1 MLLKHLRLHFCFLLL
16 ASLGAYNA
24 LSAQDLGSIG
34 KGKVFDKGGS
44 IGLGCMI
51 TQQQGINARR
61 VPFSWYLS
69 GSPTLKIYDVTL
81 PFTFVYSEQE
91 RNFTQPFNKYGVS
104 PYYKWITLH
113 AGWRN
118 IHYSDYTLGGATF
131 LGGGFDLN
139 PGKLRVGAIYGKFR
153 NRTVVDETFTSRY
166 SYALPSYERWGF
178 AAKIGLGKG
187 PNYTDFILFKAWD
200 KTDSIV
206 ARNADSVGVKPMENI
221 AIGLKSNYIILKH
234 FDFNADVALSAVTL
248 DTRIKDSI
256 PTEGLLK
263 NANDY
268 LTLNRSTVPYLAGTL
283 SLGYSYKNFRIR
295 GEYRRVD
302 PEYQTLGSFYVNND
316 LIQYTIS
323 PGINLFKGKLMLN
336 TSYGI
341 RKNNLLNDQLNT
353 TTNRIGSA
361 FINFNPNRKFGLGLN
376 YSNYG
381 TNVNSGQTLLNDSII
396 FSIVNQSFGGNIRF
410 THTHA
415 DVSRSVII
423 NAQYQNLNDNNIVT
437 RAYTQSRSYT
447 ANIAYVFGR
456 GKKGVNTSVN
466 ANYSNVKSYS
476 SQFEIAGPSFSY
488 RKQIKKAKLNVNT
501 NLGVLVK
508 LKSSKLDGTIVN
520 LGGGLNWQPHKKHN
534 FGLLL
539 NIVRNT
545 TSINSMYTFNEQR
558 LSLRYTYT
566 L

>member
-1 MLLKHLRLHFCFLLL
+1 MPLKHLNLQRYCLLL
-16 ASLGAYNA
+16 VLWICGKPLGA
-24 LSAQDLGSIG
+24 QDIGNIG

-44 IGLGCMI
+44 LGVGCMF

-61 VPFSWYLS
+61 VPFTWYLS
-69 GSPTLKIYDVTL
+69 GSPTLKIYDVTF

-91 RNFTQPFNKYGVS
+91 RSFTQPFNKYGVS

-139 PGKLRVGAIYGKFR
+139 PGKLRVGAVYGRFR
-153 NRTVVDETFTSRY
+153 NRTVVDESFTSRF
-166 SYALPSYERWGF
+166 SYALPSYERMGL
-178 AAKIGLGKG
+178 AAKIGFGKG
-187 PNYTDFILFKAWD
+187 PNYTDFIVFKAWD
-200 KTDSIV
+200 KTDSLV
-206 ARNADSVGVKPMENI
+206 ARNADSVGVKPMENV
-221 AIGLKSNYIILKH
+221 AIGIKSNYILFKH
-234 FDFNADVALSAVTL
+234 FDVNADAALSAVTL
-248 DTRIKDSI
+248 DTRLKDEVSSD
-256 PTEGLLK
+256 PTLK
-263 NANDY
+263 TAGNF
-268 LTLNRSTVPYLAGTL
+268 LTINRSTVPYFAGTF
-283 SLGYSYKNFRIR
+283 SLGYSIKNFRIK

-302 PEYQTLGSFYVNND
+302 PEYQTLGSYYVNND
-316 LIQYTIS
+316 LILYTLS
-323 PGINLFKGKLMLN
+323 PSITLFKGKLMLN

-341 RKNNLLNDQLNT
+341 RKNNLLNDQINT

-361 FINFNPNRKFGLGLN
+361 FITLNPSRKFGLGLN

-396 FSIVNQSFGGNIRF
+396 FSIVNQSAGGNIRF
-410 THTHA
+410 TKTHA
-415 DVSRSVII
+415 DISRSILI

-447 ANIAYVFGR
+447 ANIGYVFGR
-456 GKKGVNTSVN
+456 GKKGINASLN

-501 NLGVLVK
+501 NVGVLVK
-508 LKSSKLDGTIVN
+508 LKSSKLDGTIMN
-520 LGGGLNWQPHKKHN
+520 LGGGLSWQPHKKHN

-539 NIVRNT
+539 NVVRNT
-545 TSINSMYTFNEQR
+545 TTINSIYTFNEQR